1 MTYNKCRKNCI
12 LIFYFTTYC
21 YIIPRDVD
29 HMINNVKG
37 ELLVMNSL
45 GIKTNYATHSRKY
58 GIECIVFY
66 DDNVLSEQE
75 NIHPSLVGMA
85 VDYLS
90 RYMLERNA
98 KKAFHISLLGA
109 SIIDDIRYAIYLT
122 SQIQGLD
129 KQSIICAC
137 KLCGYDV
144 LYKRK

>member
-1 MTYNKCRKNCI
+1 MTYIKCWKSCI

-66 DDNVLSEQE
+66 ANFNHFVKVNKL
-75 NIHPSLVGMA
+75 
-85 VDYLS
+85 
-90 RYMLERNA
+90 
-98 KKAFHISLLGA
+98 KK
-109 SIIDDIRYAIYLT
+109 RR
-122 SQIQGLD
+122 IQGF
-129 KQSIICAC
+129 KEIVIYRCT
-137 KLCGYDV
+137 Y
-144 LYKRK
+144 